1 MKLSPTTWVFNKN
14 LVTNDDLHY
23 VPHEVIRAIRE
34 LAKSAS
40 APHSDGFTQ
49 CSYKRDLYVLKCY
62 IEDVYKDL
70 PEFPEQEKEWEQ
82 IRLMEILKRK

>member
-1 MKLSPTTWVFNKN
+1 MKSLLTTWVFTKN

-23 VPHEVIRAIRE
+23 VPHEVVSAIRH
-34 LAKSAS
+34 LAREAS
-40 APHSDGFTQ
+40 SPYSDGFTQ

-62 IEDVYKDL
+62 IEDVYKSC

-82 IRLMEILKRK
+82 VRLMEISKK

>member
-1 MKLSPTTWVFNKN
+1 MKSLLTTWVFTKN

-23 VPHEVIRAIRE
+23 VPHEVVRAIRE
-34 LAKSAS
+34 LARSAS

-70 PEFPEQEKEWEQ
+70 PEFPEQEREWEQ

>member
-1 MKLSPTTWVFNKN
+1 MKLSLTTWVSNKK

-23 VPHEVIRAIRE
+23 VPHEVVRAIRA
-34 LAKSAS
+34 LAGSAS

-62 IEDVYKDL
+62 IEDVYKSC

-82 IRLMEILKRK
+82 VRLMEILKK